1 MTYSVV
7 TSRSADRD
15 IRRLDGRIRRQVFA
29 KILALKD
36 NPRPQD
42 VKLLHGP
49 GKLYRVV
56 SGEYRILYE
65 INEATKVVLVFRIGH
80 RREVYRNL

>member
-1 MTYSVV
+1 LT
-7 TSRSADRD
+7 
-15 IRRLDGRIRRQVFA
+15 
-29 KILALKD
+29 KILALGG

-42 VKLLHGP
+42 VKLLRRRGRT
-49 GKLYRVV
+49 YRVH

-65 INEATKVVLVFRIGH
+65 IDDAAKTVLVFRVGH

>member
-1 MTYSVV
+1 MTYSVI

-15 IRRLDGRIRRQVFA
+15 IRKLDGRIRRQVFA

-36 NPRPQD
+36 NLRPQD
-42 VKLLHGP
+42 VKLLRSP
-49 GKLYRVV
+49 GKLYRVH
-56 SGEYRILYE
+56 SGQYRILYE
-65 INEATKVVLVFRIGH
+65 IDDKTRIVLVFRVGH

>member
-1 MTYSVV
+1 MTYSVI

-15 IRRLDGRIRRQVFA
+15 IGRLDSRIRRQVFA
-29 KILALKD
+29 KMLALKD

-42 VKLLHGP
+42 VKLLRGQ
-49 GKLYRVV
+49 GRSYRIH

-65 INEATKVVLVFRIGH
+65 IDDEAKVVLVFRVGH
-80 RREVYRNL
+80 RRDVYRNL